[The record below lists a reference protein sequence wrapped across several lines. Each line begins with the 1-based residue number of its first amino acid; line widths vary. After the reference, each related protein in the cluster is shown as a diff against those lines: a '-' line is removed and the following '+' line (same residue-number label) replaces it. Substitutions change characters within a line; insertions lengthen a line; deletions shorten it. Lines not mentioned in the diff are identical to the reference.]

1 VHDGL
6 IPEFV
11 AELHG
16 AIDTIIAAAR
26 AGTAGSYGTVE

>member
-1 VHDGL
+1 
-6 IPEFV
+6 
-11 AELHG
+11 LHG